1 MPGGN
6 GRGNYTQDACGL
18 DASSALIPEAMSLAS
33 PLEFLSY
40 FIHSIYS

>member
-6 GRGNYTQDACGL
+6 SQGNYTQDEHGL
-18 DASSALIPEAMSLAS
+18 DAPSALIAEAMSLAS